1 MATSYA
7 WHPGSGSVNSRWAV
21 PVPLLPDEIVSS
33 WLVRAALVQGCDPLV
48 LTGEVWPKWRIWT
61 QDADRLHADDR
72 LEPLVPLSGITK
84 EILGAASLFPI
95 ASRIYGGNPPGNAVW
110 SWMLAT
116 GAINTK
122 RHGGIQYCPSC
133 LAEDAKPYFRL
144 QWRFAWHTSCEKHG
158 SVLRDRCHVCN
169 ATVEYHRL
177 QAEDGNVAVCA
188 TCKADLRNSSTNP
201 CAADALAFQRAADD
215 ALRHGRSYFHDQ
227 TITTHEWFELAGFF
241 VSMLRRACRS
251 GAGSV
256 SDFLHRLE
264 VQLPD
269 GLLSVSGGG
278 IETLR
283 TDGRQKLL
291 MFLGQIMVSERESFE
306 SALLASGLSL
316 QGFSAEHGKL
326 PMLLT
331 KIATSLPDKHR
342 SHPRKA
348 ARALSGPC
356 PRHEVVR
363 MMSRLQN
370 KLERLQ
376 R

>member
-33 WLVRAALVQGCDPLV
+33 WLVRAALAQGCDPLV
-48 LTGEVWPKWRIWT
+48 LTGEVWQKWRIWT

-84 EILGAASLFPI
+84 EMLGAASIYPI
-95 ASRIYGGNPPGNAVW
+95 ASRIYGGNPPGKAVW
-110 SWMLAT
+110 PWMLAT

-133 LAEDAKPYFRL
+133 LAEDAKPYFRI
-144 QWRFAWHTSCEKHG
+144 QWRFAWHTCCEKHG

-201 CAADALAFQRAADD
+201 GDANAGSFQSVADD
-215 ALRHGRSYFHDQ
+215 AFRHGYGCFHNQ
-227 TITTHEWFELAGFF
+227 IITVQEWFELAGFF
-241 VSMLRRACRS
+241 VSMLRRAHRGS
-251 GAGSV
+251 AGSMC
-256 SDFLHRLE
+256 DFLHRLG
-264 VQLPD
+264 VRLLD
-269 GLLSVSGGG
+269 GLPTASGGG
-278 IETLR
+278 IEMLR
-283 TDGRQKLL
+283 HDDRQKLL
-291 MFLGQIMVSERESFE
+291 IPLWQIMISKEERFE
-306 SALLASGLSL
+306 SALSTSGLSL

-326 PMLLT
+326 PMLLA
-331 KIATSLPDKHR
+331 KMATSLPDKHR

-348 ARALSGPC
+348 ARALSGPR
-356 PRHEVVR
+356 PRHEVMR
-363 MMSRLQN
+363 MMSRLQS